1 MQDFQNRRTPEPDE
15 FIIDSEEED
24 EPPHT
29 NQAGHSTQ
37 STLPDPSRFRTVKVD
52 GETFHVANSNSTL
65 LAETGVFRGAGG
77 DEQQLARD
85 CVQARTPPTAS
96 TPVSHARSDGAVS
109 DDGREASPNG
119 RIGTAVSM

>member
-52 GETFHVANSNSTL
+52 GETFHVANSDSTL
-65 LAETGVFRGAGG
+65 LAETGVFRGAAG
-77 DEQQLARD
+77 DERQLARD
-85 CVQARTPPTAS
+85 CVQARTPPAAS
-96 TPVSHARSDGAVS
+96 TPASRARSDGAVS
-109 DDGREASPNG
+109 EDGRDASAND
-119 RIGTAVSM
+119 RIGTAVSV